1 MSEYIKREDAIK
13 EIERFIGYL
22 DDDMICRI
30 KIALNRIPSADVA
43 EVVRCRDCKQCKKS
57 YNYGYYYCEHFG
69 ILRIWDEG
77 VEGDRYSSA
86 MLHPSSY
93 CSYGER
99 KDGERAIFID
109 ETIDETCGYGEDGES
124 E

>member
-1 MSEYIKREDAIK
+1 MIEYIKREDAIK
-13 EIERFIGYL
+13 ASQDYNLYAEDMRTDDCIE
-22 DDDMICRI
+22 DRI
-30 KIALNRIPSADVA
+30 KRLPSAEVG

-77 VEGDRYSSA
+77 VEGDKYSSA
-86 MLHPSSY
+86 RLHPSSY

-99 KDGERAIFID
+99 KDGDKE
-109 ETIDETCGYGEDGES
+109 
-124 E
+124 